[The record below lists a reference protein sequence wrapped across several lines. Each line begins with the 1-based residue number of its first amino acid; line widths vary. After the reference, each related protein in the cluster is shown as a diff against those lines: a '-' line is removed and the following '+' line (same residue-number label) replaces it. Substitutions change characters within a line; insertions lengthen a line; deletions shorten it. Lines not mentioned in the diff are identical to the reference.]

1 MADNGGV
8 ESAEPAGA
16 GTPHRPREV
25 VILGSTGS
33 IGTQALDIIRRN
45 PDRFRVVALAAG
57 GADPEALA
65 RQAAEFGVAAV
76 AVATPAAAPQ
86 VQAALRHH
94 LDMTRTDGGA
104 RPPHAFPPGPGGQG
118 GSGGRAVPPRP
129 GGSRGVASPG
139 PALPVLL
146 AGVDAVCEVAAWPAD
161 VVLNGVTGAAG
172 LLATLSALDAGR
184 VLALAN
190 KESLIIGGPLVTSRA
205 KPGQIVPVDSEH
217 STIAQCLRAGRLAEV
232 RRLVLTASGGPF
244 RGWSRDRLETVTPR
258 QALAHPTWNMGPLV
272 TVNSATLVNKGLEVI
287 EAHLLFG
294 FGLDRID
301 VVVHPQSI
309 VHSMVE
315 FSDGATVLM
324 ASPPDMR
331 LPISLGLAWPDR
343 VADAAPGLDWSAAA
357 AWTFE
362 PLDDAAFPAVALARE
377 AAAAGG
383 TAPAVYNAAN
393 EACVADF
400 LAGRISFGRIVD
412 TVARIVSEHDVA
424 RAAVTTVSDVLAVD
438 DWARRRARELNA

>member
-1 MADNGGV
+1 MEAQL
-8 ESAEPAGA
+8 PAQ
-16 GTPHRPREV
+16 PREI

-33 IGTQALDIIRRN
+33 IGTQALDIVRRN
-45 PDRFRVVALAAG
+45 PGRFRVVALAAG
-57 GADPEALA
+57 GGQPDVLA

-76 AVATPAAAPQ
+76 AVATPAAAAE
-86 VQAALRHH
+86 VQAAIGSY
-94 LDMTRTDGGA
+94 MSRT
-104 RPPHAFPPGPGGQG
+104 
-118 GSGGRAVPPRP
+118 GRADRPAVPRVLSGPDTT
-129 GGSRGVASPG
+129 SPS
-139 PALPVLL
+139 PPPQVL
-146 AGVDAVCEVAAWPAD
+146 AGPDAVCEVAAWPCD

-172 LLATLSALDAGR
+172 LRATLAALEVGR

-190 KESLIIGGPLVTSRA
+190 KESLIVGGPLVTSRA

-217 STIAQCLRAGRLAEV
+217 STIAQCLRAGRDAEV

-244 RGWSRDRLETVTPR
+244 RGWSRDRLDGVTPR

-272 TVNSATLVNKGLEVI
+272 TINSATLVNKGLEVI

-294 FGLDRID
+294 FGLDQID

-315 FSDGATVLM
+315 FSDGATIIQ

-343 VADAAPGLDWSAAA
+343 VPDAAPGLDWSAAA
-357 AWTFE
+357 TWTFE
-362 PLDDAAFPAVALARE
+362 PLDDTAFPAVALARE
-377 AAAAGG
+377 AATAGG

-400 LAGRISFGRIVD
+400 RAGRISFPRIVD
-412 TVARIVSEHDVA
+412 TVAQIVSEHDA
-424 RAAVTTVSDVLAVD
+424 TRTAVTTVADVLAVD
-438 DWARRRARELNA
+438 DWARRRARELNV

>member
-1 MADNGGV
+1 
-8 ESAEPAGA
+8 
-16 GTPHRPREV
+16 
-25 VILGSTGS
+25 
-33 IGTQALDIIRRN
+33 
-45 PDRFRVVALAAG
+45 VVALAAG
-57 GADPEALA
+57 GGQPGLLA
-65 RQAAEFGVAAV
+65 AQAAEFGVAAV
-76 AVATPAAAPQ
+76 AVASPGAETE
-86 VQAALRHH
+86 VQAALRDHFS
-94 LDMTRTDGGA
+94 RTG
-104 RPPHAFPPGPGGQG
+104 RPSRPAPPSPPSGPDADAASPAPSGPPRSFPGPDGPSPLSSSAGL
-118 GSGGRAVPPRP
+118 PR
-129 GGSRGVASPG
+129 V
-139 PALPVLL
+139 L
-146 AGVDAVCEVAAWPAD
+146 AGPDAVSEVAAWPCD

-172 LLATLSALDAGR
+172 LQATLSALDAGR
-184 VLALAN
+184 TLALAN
-190 KESLIIGGPLVTSRA
+190 KESLIVGGPLVTSRA

-217 STIAQCLRAGRLAEV
+217 STIAQCLRSGRESEV

-244 RGWSRDRLETVTPR
+244 RGWSRAELADVTPK
-258 QALAHPTWNMGPLV
+258 QALAHPTWNMGPV
-272 TVNSATLVNKGLEVI
+272 ITINSATLVNKGLEVI

-294 FGLDRID
+294 FGLDRVD

-315 FSDGATVLM
+315 FSDGATIIQ

-343 VADAAPGLDWSAAA
+343 VPEAAPGLDWSTAAT
-357 AWTFE
+357 WTFE

-400 LAGRISFGRIVD
+400 QAGRISFLRIVD
-412 TVARIVSEHDVA
+412 TVAQIVSEHDAA
-424 RAAVTTVSDVLAVD
+424 RTAVTSVADVLAVD

>member
-1 MADNGGV
+1 V
-8 ESAEPAGA
+8 EAQPPAQ
-16 GTPHRPREV
+16 PREI

-33 IGTQALDIIRRN
+33 IGTQALDIVRRN
-45 PDRFRVVALAAG
+45 PGRFRVVALAAG
-57 GADPEALA
+57 GGQPDVLA

-76 AVATPAAAPQ
+76 AVATPAAAAA
-86 VQAALRHH
+86 VQAAISSPIS
-94 LDMTRTDGGA
+94 RTGLA
-104 RPPHAFPPGPGGQG
+104 P
-118 GSGGRAVPPRP
+118 AVPPP
-129 GGSRGVASPG
+129 VVLSG
-139 PALPVLL
+139 P
-146 AGVDAVCEVAAWPAD
+146 DAVCEVAAWPCD

-172 LLATLSALDAGR
+172 LTATLAALEAGR

-190 KESLIIGGPLVTSRA
+190 KESLIVGGPLVTSRA

-217 STIAQCLRAGRLAEV
+217 STIAQCLRAGRDAEV

-244 RGWSRDRLETVTPR
+244 RGWSRDRLDGVTPR

-272 TVNSATLVNKGLEVI
+272 TINSATLVNKGLEVI

-315 FSDGATVLM
+315 FSDGATIIQ

-343 VADAAPGLDWSAAA
+343 VPDAAPGLDWSAAA
-357 AWTFE
+357 TWTFE
-362 PLDDAAFPAVALARE
+362 PLDDTAFPAVALARE

-400 LAGRISFGRIVD
+400 QAGRISFPRIVD
-412 TVARIVSEHDVA
+412 TVAQIVSEHDA
-424 RAAVTTVSDVLAVD
+424 TRTAVTTVADVLAVD
-438 DWARRRARELNA
+438 DWARRRARELNARIS